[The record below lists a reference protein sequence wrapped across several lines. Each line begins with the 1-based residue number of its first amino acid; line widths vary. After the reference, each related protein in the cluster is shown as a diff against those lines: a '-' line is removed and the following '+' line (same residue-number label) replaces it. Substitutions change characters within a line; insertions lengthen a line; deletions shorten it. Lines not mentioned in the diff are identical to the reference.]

1 MIHPYRLDEADLPF
15 LELARTAAS
24 AAAGA
29 AADVDRE
36 ARIPQEGLAAVRSAG
51 LMGLTLP
58 VSVGGHAR
66 GMRAFASVVEELAG
80 SCGSTAMI
88 YVMHTCGSMAIAS
101 ASQLDGKDSLLKE
114 IAAGKHLT
122 TLAFSETGSRS
133 HFWAPV
139 SELVAEGDHFTISA
153 KKSWVTAASAA
164 DSYVS
169 SAKKPGAASS
179 MESTIYLVRRSDV
192 GVKTTGRY
200 DGLGLRGNDSAP
212 VELEAAR
219 VRKGDLISAQGA
231 GADTMLAVVL
241 PWFAV
246 GTAAMSAGLCRSAV
260 SGTATHLAA
269 AKFEHMGQALRDLPT
284 LRARIAQMAVRTEQA
299 RGLLGHAIASA
310 EAGDQAAA
318 LRILQARRS
327 ALDAALEVTDGAM
340 RACGGAAY
348 SRHLPLERIF
358 RDARAGSVM
367 APTIDQLDDFI
378 GRILTGLPLF

>member
-1 MIHPYRLDEADLPF
+1 MTHPFRFDEADLP
-15 LELARTAAS
+15 LVDAARTAAS

-29 AADVDRE
+29 ASSVDAE
-36 ARIPQEGLAAVRSAG
+36 ARLPKEGLAGLRAAG

-58 VSVGGHAR
+58 AAVGGRGR
-66 GMRAFASVVEELAG
+66 GMRAFAGVVEELGRA
-80 SCGSTAMI
+80 CASTAMI
-88 YVMHTCGSMAIAS
+88 YVMHTCGAMAIAS
-101 ASQLDGKDSLLKE
+101 AKELEGQGDLLSA

-139 SELVAEGDHFTISA
+139 SVLVEAPGGFTTSA
-153 KKSWVTAASAA
+153 RKSWVTAASAA

-169 SAKKPGAASS
+169 SALRPQAGSAL
-179 MESTIYLVRRSDV
+179 ESTIYLLRKGTR
-192 GVKTTGRY
+192 GVKVAGRF

-212 VELEAAR
+212 VELEAAP
-219 VRKGDLISAQGA
+219 VRREDLISAPGA
-231 GADTMLAVVL
+231 GADTLLGVVL

-246 GTAAMSAGLCRSAV
+246 GTAAMSGGLCRAAV
-260 SGTATHLAA
+260 AATATHLSAA
-269 AKFEHMGQALRDLPT
+269 RFEHTGQALRDLPT
-284 LRARIAQMAVRTEQA
+284 LRARIGQMGVRTEQSRA
-299 RGLLGHAIASA
+299 LLGHAIASA
-310 EAGDQAAA
+310 EGADPAAA
-318 LRILQARRS
+318 LAILQARRA
-327 ALDAALEVTDGAM
+327 ALDAALDVTDAAM